1 LFNIEI
7 PTSCPGVPSELLMPK
22 NTWEDKE
29 AYDKTAKDLA
39 AHFVENFKKYDTM
52 PQEIIDA
59 GPNVK

>member
-1 LFNIEI
+1 M
-7 PTSCPGVPSELLMPK
+7 PSELLMPK